1 MYCVVK
7 TDITPTGAPSAGA
20 ETAPPDT
27 TPNGAI
33 TIDTTLVP
41 HPPVPHPPVP
51 LPQLPYTDSNGI
63 CKIYLE
69 QQNEQSIKTSV
80 AYYAIDL
87 QPRVLLAEKRR
98 NADLLLCNNRLHSKP
113 TEVLGSKELTR
124 ASNSE
129 YRHTYHFLVNLREL
143 K

>member
-7 TDITPTGAPSAGA
+7 TDITPTGAASAGA

-27 TPNGAI
+27 TPTGAI

-51 LPQLPYTDSNGI
+51 LPQLPYTDSI
-63 CKIYLE
+63 DIYKIILG

-80 AYYAIDL
+80 AYYARSTT
-87 QPRVLLAEKRR
+87 QSSTSGWEKKEGWRVA
-98 NADLLLCNNRLHSKP
+98 
-113 TEVLGSKELTR
+113 V
-124 ASNSE
+124 
-129 YRHTYHFLVNLREL
+129 
-143 K
+143 